1 MVTIGMNYD
10 VVEGKETT
18 FENAFKRVVAAMQGI
33 DGHGESRMYREIENP
48 RSYLIISQWTDKGAF
63 EAFIASDTFR
73 NVAQWGKEQILT
85 GRPRHEVY
93 GG

>member
-63 EAFIASDTFR
+63 ESFIASDTFR